1 MMSTSESRVLGAV
14 NGCMSFLW
22 RGYSNSRTRDW
33 LLGLC
38 AFLHASSTSSL
49 LLRAASGLPG
59 LYPGWLWRLFDA
71 VEKRVPAS
79 LDIFHPVFIFP
90 AVFLGF
96 LAISTYRV
104 SNLALFSIAVGI
116 AFFAAGF
123 HATRGMRFRRRG
135 LPLEDGLE
143 KLTLMLL
150 FIGVSSLVLD
160 ILQTGSIPL
169 LDPGARRR
177 LNVPLTMLASL
188 TVPGGLMLIALIGR
202 RYRERR
208 LTLAEARM
216 YALAAA
222 LTVTLL
228 MSLLGYRTQ
237 IIVSL
242 LGAVVAMYY
251 SRLLGRT
258 EILISFAVV
267 FFAIAAFGYQRALAQ
282 GTSVDLLE
290 VLGKRAALTLSVY
303 DSLVERFYVFGTN
316 RGTVFLAGFSSFL
329 SFIPGPRLGPR
340 TIVAHIFGVRD
351 VSMTST
357 LYGTVVVDFGIPG
370 IALFSLVLGAVLGLG
385 YRMVKQTGTA
395 VAIGIFSLLLA
406 YSLVGVETG
415 LVDFNVIT
423 FFALGLL
430 VFLKSRRP

>member
-1 MMSTSESRVLGAV
+1 MMSESRVLGAA
-14 NGCMSFLW
+14 NGCLSFLW
-22 RGYSNSRTRDW
+22 RGYTRSRTRDR

-38 AFLHASSTSSL
+38 TFLHASFSASMF
-49 LLRAASGLPG
+49 LRAASALPR
-59 LYPGWLWRLFDA
+59 LYPGRVWRVFDA
-71 VEKRVPAS
+71 VDNRVPAS
-79 LDIFHPVFIFP
+79 LDIFHPVFIYP

-123 HATRGMRFRRRG
+123 HATRGVRFRRRG
-135 LPLEDGLE
+135 LPLEDSLE

-150 FIGVSSLVLD
+150 FIGVSSLVID
-160 ILQTGSIPL
+160 VIQTGSIPL

-202 RYRERR
+202 RYREKQ
-208 LTLAEARM
+208 LSLAEARM

-222 LTVTLL
+222 LGVTLL

-251 SRLLGRT
+251 TRLLGRT
-258 EILISFAVV
+258 EILISFAIV
-267 FFAIAAFGYQRALAQ
+267 FAAIAAFGYQRALAQ
-282 GTSVDLLE
+282 GTTMDFLDI
-290 VLGKRAALTLSVY
+290 LGKRAALTLSVY
-303 DSLVERFYVFGTN
+303 DRLVERFHVFGVN
-316 RGTVFLAGFSSFL
+316 RGTVFLAGFSSLF

-340 TIVAHIFGVRD
+340 TIVAHMFGVRD

-357 LYGTVVVDFGIPG
+357 MYGTVVVDFGIPG
-370 IALFSLVLGAVLGLG
+370 IAFFSLVLGAVLGLG
-385 YRMVKQTGTA
+385 YRAVKQTGSA
-395 VAIGIFSLLLA
+395 AAIGVFSLLLA
-406 YSLVGVETG
+406 YTLVGVETG
-415 LVDFNVIT
+415 LVDFNVIA
-423 FFALGLL
+423 FFSLGLL
-430 VFLKSRRP
+430 VFIKSRRP